1 MAKLS
6 TAGWVAHNLGLS
18 ACLGGLV
25 FGKLALNPNLS
36 TLESKA
42 ERGKLLNT
50 TWNRYNA
57 VNAASLGTAALTW
70 FVGRATISGDVIDEE
85 ARGYV
90 LAKDLLF
97 VASALSGLASII
109 AGRRLTAQAPDGAVP
124 IETGTTPASD
134 TPEEAAGLLRT
145 VNQLGNLNIGL
156 IAAIIAVTTIL
167 SQKAGQST
175 KWSVASR
182 FLP

>member
-1 MAKLS
+1 MGKLS
-6 TAGWVAHNLGLS
+6 TLGWVAHNLGLG
-18 ACLGGLV
+18 ACLGGLM
-25 FGKLALNPNLS
+25 FGKLAFNPNLEVLS
-36 TLESKA
+36 DRSD
-42 ERGKLLNT
+42 RGKLLNT

-57 VNAASLGTAALTW
+57 VNAASLGTAAATW
-70 FVGRATISGDVIDEE
+70 FVGRAGISGDVIDDE
-85 ARGYV
+85 ARGWV
-90 LAKDLLF
+90 LAKDVLF
-97 VASALSGLASII
+97 IASALSGLASII
-109 AGRRLTAQAPDGAVP
+109 AGRRLTSQAPEGAVP
-124 IETGTTPASD
+124 IETGTEPAAE

-145 VNQLGNLNIGL
+145 VNQLGNLNIVL

>member
-6 TAGWVAHNLGLS
+6 TAGWIAHNLGLS
-18 ACLGGLV
+18 ACLGGLM

-36 TLESKA
+36 TLESKP

-50 TWNRYNA
+50 TWNRYNT

-70 FVGRATISGDVIDEE
+70 FVGRAGISGDVIDEE

-90 LAKDLLF
+90 LAKDVLF
-97 VASALSGLASII
+97 IASALSGLASIV
-109 AGRRLTAQAPDGAVP
+109 AGRRLTAQAANGAVP
-124 IETGTTPASD
+124 IEDGTTPASD
-134 TPEEAAGLLRT
+134 TPDEAAGLLRT

-175 KWSVASR
+175 KWSAASR